1 MEFWRDQFFSHMFN
15 VRLIAC
21 LVGQIISMKA
31 VFGNVVRIMTRHLYF
46 CVESRASWNSKIFL
60 SESAIQE
67 VLFWSENIYNL
78 NVKGAMLRT
87 IDVSDLRDFKLFSD
101 ASDTGYG
108 RYIIPDVQRS
118 DTSSSQQ
125 GEDMA
130 LFRAASMCVVL
141 GIWRSVA

>member
-1 MEFWRDQFFSHMFN
+1 MFN
-15 VRLIAC
+15 VRPIAR

-31 VFGNVVRIMTRHLYF
+31 VFRNVVRIMTKHLYL
-46 CVESRASWNSKIFL
+46 CVESQTSWNGKIFL

-108 RYIIPDVQRS
+108 GYIIPDVQRS